1 MPCSDNTIIDDWSD
15 IPVPPA
21 PELTAVTV
29 DPATTALLVL
39 GIQRGNCNLENRPRC
54 VATVPA
60 LGRLLE
66 AAREQ
71 GLLVVHSLTRGV
83 TRADLC
89 AEVAPLPKEAAVQSG
104 VDKFFRTELEA
115 ILRKRD
121 IETVIVV
128 GTSANGAVLHTAT
141 GAALRGLRVVVP
153 VDGMPATDAYAEQ
166 YVAWHML
173 NAPGTRRQATLTR
186 IDLITFG

>member
-1 MPCSDNTIIDDWSD
+1 MLCPDKTIIDDWSD
-15 IPVPPA
+15 IPAPPA
-21 PELTAVTV
+21 PELVPVAV

-39 GIQRGNCNLENRPRC
+39 DIQRTNCNLENRPRC
-54 VATVPA
+54 VATVPW
-60 LGRLLE
+60 LQRLLA

-71 GLLVVHSLTRGV
+71 GLLVVHSLTRGA
-83 TRADLC
+83 TRADLR
-89 AEVAPLPKEAAVQSG
+89 AEVAPLPEEAAVQSG

-115 ILRKRD
+115 ILRGRD

-141 GAALRGLRVVVP
+141 GATLRGLRVVVP